1 MKNRAFPNDIAGEAP
16 IVWKISMKI
25 VYEDKDQIVIHK
37 PAGVATQT
45 ARLGEKDLVSEVKN
59 HIAKES
65 GNSNPYVAVINR
77 LDQPV
82 EGIVLFAKN
91 AKAAA
96 ALTSQMQDGSM
107 QKFYYAVVA
116 GHMDISEGQFIDYM
130 QKDARSNVSRVVS
143 QTTPNAKKAMLS
155 YEVKANLEKMQFL
168 QIQLLTGRHH
178 QIRVQFSHRGHALIG
193 DTKYG
198 SAESISLGREMNARV
213 PALCA
218 FCLKWKHPVTKKELS
233 VEIQPDNSLM
243 RGVYNEAENFRD

>member
-1 MKNRAFPNDIAGEAP
+1 
-16 IVWKISMKI
+16 MKI

-59 HIAKES
+59 YIAKES
-65 GNSNPYVAVINR
+65 GSNNPYVAVINR

-96 ALTSQMQDGSM
+96 ALTSQIQDGTM

-116 GHMDISEGQFIDYM
+116 GQMDMPEGTLIDYM
-130 QKDARSNVSRVVS
+130 EKDARSNLSRVVS
-143 QTTPNAKKAMLS
+143 EASRNAKKAILS
-155 YEVKANLEKMQFL
+155 YEVKANLEKMQLL

-178 QIRVQFSHRGHALIG
+178 QIRVQFSHRKHPLIG

-198 SAESISLGREMNARV
+198 SPESISLSREVQARV
-213 PALCA
+213 PSLCA
-218 FCLKWKHPVTKKELS
+218 FCLKWKHPVTKKEVC
-233 VEIQPDNSLM
+233 VEIQPDNPLM
-243 RGVYNEAENFRD
+243 QGLSGWK

>member
-1 MKNRAFPNDIAGEAP
+1 
-16 IVWKISMKI
+16 MKI

-65 GNSNPYVAVINR
+65 GSSNPYVAVINR

-96 ALTSQMQDGSM
+96 ALTSQLQDGTM

-116 GHMDISEGQFIDYM
+116 GQMDMPEGTLIDYM
-130 QKDARSNVSRVVS
+130 EKDARSNLSRVVS
-143 QTTPNAKKAMLS
+143 EASRNAKKAILS
-155 YEVKANLEKMQFL
+155 YEVKANLEKMQLL

-178 QIRVQFSHRGHALIG
+178 QIRVQFSHRNHPLVG

-198 SAESISLGREMNARV
+198 SPESISLSREVQARV
-213 PALCA
+213 PSLCA
-218 FCLKWKHPVTKKELS
+218 FCLKWKHPVTKKEVC
-233 VEIQPDNSLM
+233 VENQPDNPLM
-243 RGVYNEAENFRD
+243 KGLFG

>member
-1 MKNRAFPNDIAGEAP
+1 
-16 IVWKISMKI
+16 MKI

-65 GNSNPYVAVINR
+65 GSSNPYVAVINR

-96 ALTSQMQDGSM
+96 ALTSQLQDGIM

-116 GHMDISEGQFIDYM
+116 GQMDMPEGTLIDYM
-130 QKDARSNVSRVVS
+130 EKDARSNLSRVVS
-143 QTTPNAKKAMLS
+143 EASKSAKKAILS
-155 YEVKANLEKMQFL
+155 YEVKGKLEKMQLL

-178 QIRVQFSHRGHALIG
+178 QIRVQFSHRKHPLIG

-198 SAESISLGREMNARV
+198 SPESISLSREVQARV
-213 PALCA
+213 PSLCA
-218 FCLKWKHPVTKKELS
+218 FCLKWKHPVTKKEVC
-233 VEIQPDNSLM
+233 VEIQPDNPLM
-243 RGVYNEAENFRD
+243 QGLSG

>member
-1 MKNRAFPNDIAGEAP
+1 
-16 IVWKISMKI
+16 MKI

-65 GNSNPYVAVINR
+65 GSSNPYVAVINR

-96 ALTSQMQDGSM
+96 ALTSQLQDGTM

-116 GHMDISEGQFIDYM
+116 GQMDMPEGTLIDYM
-130 QKDARSNVSRVVS
+130 EKDARSNLSRVVS
-143 QTTPNAKKAMLS
+143 EASRNAKKAILS
-155 YEVKANLEKMQFL
+155 YEVKANLEKMQLL

-178 QIRVQFSHRGHALIG
+178 QIRVQFSHRKHPLIG

-198 SAESISLGREMNARV
+198 SPESISLSREVQARV
-213 PALCA
+213 PSLCA
-218 FCLKWKHPVTKKELS
+218 FCLKWKHPVTKKEVC
-233 VEIQPDNSLM
+233 VEIQPDNPLM
-243 RGVYNEAENFRD
+243 QGLSG

>member
-1 MKNRAFPNDIAGEAP
+1 
-16 IVWKISMKI
+16 MKI

-65 GNSNPYVAVINR
+65 GSSNPYVAVINR

-96 ALTSQMQDGSM
+96 ALTSQLQDGTM

-116 GHMDISEGQFIDYM
+116 GQMDMPEGTLIDYM
-130 QKDARSNVSRVVS
+130 EKDARSNLSRVVS
-143 QTTPNAKKAMLS
+143 ETSKNAKKAILS
-155 YEVKANLEKMQFL
+155 YEVKEKLEKMQLL

-178 QIRVQFSHRGHALIG
+178 QIRVQFSHRKHPLIG

-198 SAESISLGREMNARV
+198 SPESISLSREVQARV

-218 FCLKWKHPVTKKELS
+218 FCLKWKHPATKKEVC

-243 RGVYNEAENFRD
+243 QGLHEQG

>member
-1 MKNRAFPNDIAGEAP
+1 
-16 IVWKISMKI
+16 MKI

-65 GNSNPYVAVINR
+65 GSSNPYVAVINR

-96 ALTSQMQDGSM
+96 ALTSQLQDGTM

-116 GHMDISEGQFIDYM
+116 GQMDMPEGTLIDYM
-130 QKDARSNVSRVVS
+130 EKDARSNLSRVVS
-143 QTTPNAKKAMLS
+143 EASRNAKKAILS
-155 YEVKANLEKMQFL
+155 YEVKANLEKMQLL

-178 QIRVQFSHRGHALIG
+178 QIRVQFSHRNHPLVG

-198 SAESISLGREMNARV
+198 SPESISLSREVQARV
-213 PALCA
+213 PSLCA
-218 FCLKWKHPVTKKELS
+218 FCLKWKHPVTKKEVC
-233 VEIQPDNSLM
+233 VEIQPDNPLM
-243 RGVYNEAENFRD
+243 QGLSG

>member
-1 MKNRAFPNDIAGEAP
+1 
-16 IVWKISMKI
+16 MKI
-25 VYEDKDQIVIHK
+25 VYEDKEQIVIHK
-37 PAGVATQT
+37 SAGLATQT
-45 ARLGEKDLVSEVKN
+45 ARLGEIDLVSEVKN

-65 GNSNPYVAVINR
+65 GNTNPYVAVINR

-116 GHMDISEGQFIDYM
+116 GHMDVQDGQLLDYM
-130 QKDARSNVSRVVS
+130 EKDARSNLSKVVS
-143 QTTPNAKKAMLS
+143 ETSKNAKKAVLS
-155 YEVKANLEKMQFL
+155 YKVKASLEKMQL
-168 QIQLLTGRHH
+168 LEIQLLTGRHH
-178 QIRVQFSHRGHALIG
+178 QIRVQFSHRKHPLIG

-198 SAESISLGREMNARV
+198 SPESVSLNREVQARV

-218 FCLKWKHPVTKKELS
+218 FCLKWKHPVTKKELC
-233 VEIQPDNSLM
+233 VEIQPDNPLM
-243 RGVYNEAENFRD
+243 QGLL

>member
-1 MKNRAFPNDIAGEAP
+1 
-16 IVWKISMKI
+16 MKI

-65 GNSNPYVAVINR
+65 GNSNPYVAAINR

-96 ALTSQMQDGSM
+96 ALTSQLQDGTM

-116 GHMDISEGQFIDYM
+116 GQMDMPEGTLIDYM
-130 QKDARSNVSRVVS
+130 EKDARSNLSRVVS
-143 QTTPNAKKAMLS
+143 EASRNAKKAILS
-155 YEVKANLEKMQFL
+155 YEVKANLEKMQLL

-178 QIRVQFSHRGHALIG
+178 QIRVQFSHRNHPLVG

-198 SAESISLGREMNARV
+198 SPESISLSREVQARV
-213 PALCA
+213 PSLCA
-218 FCLKWKHPVTKKELS
+218 FCLKWKHPVTKKEVC
-233 VEIQPDNSLM
+233 VEIQPDNPLM
-243 RGVYNEAENFRD
+243 QGLSG